1 VAEFFHMGGYASY
14 VWASY
19 GLSAA
24 VILAVIW
31 WSLRDYRMQKGLV
44 EQLEAL
50 SGGRVRRAAS
60 APQQENRKN
69 EERQ

>member
-1 VAEFFHMGGYASY
+1 MAEFFHMGGYALY

-24 VILAVIW
+24 VILAAIW

-44 EQLEAL
+44 AQLEAL
-50 SGGRVRRAAS
+50 AGGRVRRAAS
-60 APQQENRKN
+60 APRQENRKD

>member
-1 VAEFFHMGGYASY
+1 MAEFFQMGGYAFY

-19 GLSAA
+19 GLSAF
-24 VILAVIW
+24 VVLAAIW
-31 WSLRDYRMQKGLV
+31 WSLSDYRMQKRLA

-50 SGGRVRRAAS
+50 SGGRVRRVAS
-60 APQQENRKN
+60 PSRQENRKD

>member
-1 VAEFFHMGGYASY
+1 MAEFFQMGGYAFY

-19 GLSAA
+19 GLSAFVVLVA
-24 VILAVIW
+24 IW
-31 WSLRDYRMQKGLV
+31 WSLSDYRIQKRLA

-60 APQQENRKN
+60 ASRQENRKD

>member
-1 VAEFFHMGGYASY
+1 MAEFFHMGGYAFY

-19 GLSAA
+19 GLSAV
-24 VILAVIW
+24 VILAAIW

-44 EQLEAL
+44 AQLEAL

-60 APQQENRKN
+60 APRNRKD